1 MFWAAHLAPA
11 RHSPQVGARARTSR
25 GAPWS
30 ALNRASSWLRSFRSV
45 TARPAGRVAPGAKVT
60 VGGALLDGPMDGGP
74 PVMRA
79 AIRAK
84 ASRHAAANPSRPRR
98 LIAGPRQAGQP

>member
-11 RHSPQVGARARTSR
+11 RHSPQVGARTRTSR

-60 VGGALLDGPMDGGP
+60 VGGALVDGPVDGGP
-74 PVMRA
+74 KVMSA
-79 AIRAK
+79 VINPNT
-84 ASRHAAANPSRPRR
+84 SRHAAMNPSRPRR
-98 LIAGPRQAGQP
+98 LIAG